1 MNFIINFR
9 ETFIKKRETIFL
21 GKMFFCAA
29 TALFCLNFSNFAQ
42 SCIEKKAKIDVLT
55 VEVVVDNIQE
65 KGISSQIFEMAKN
78 AFSKIPPEENG
89 KEYAIAINLSE
100 RSFYKN
106 VDVERSL
113 YAHYQLFSE
122 SGECVLENVF
132 CSESKNSI
140 MSATAQKRQVERI
153 AKDLKKFFAGAKES
167 DA

>member
-1 MNFIINFR
+1 MNFIINFC
-9 ETFIKKRETIFL
+9 ETFFKKRETIFW
-21 GKMFFCAA
+21 GKIFFCAA

-42 SCIEKKAKIDVLT
+42 SC
-55 VEVVVDNIQE
+55 IQE

-78 AFSKIPPEENG
+78 AFSKIPPEEDG